1 VDSLECDY
9 HEYAMDL
16 KDCRGIF
23 YKVNPTAGVY
33 LDTIVRSENKGTFLT
48 GKEMGEVVDLMEK

>member
-1 VDSLECDY
+1 VDGLECDY
-9 HEYAMDL
+9 HEDAVDL

-33 LDTIVRSENKGTFLT
+33 LNTIVRSENKGTFLT
-48 GKEMGEVVDLMEK
+48 EKEMGKVIDLMEK

>member
-1 VDSLECDY
+1 MVLNTIG
-9 HEYAMDL
+9 HEYAVDL
-16 KDCRGIF
+16 NDCWRIF

-33 LDTIVRSENKGTFLT
+33 LNSIVRSENKGTFLT